1 MRKFVNAVQS
11 ILLLGI
17 MGVIFAFIGKL
28 IAGLEGIAVAVI
40 SCIVVFI
47 LSPRLSPAIVLQMY
61 QARRLLPEEAP
72 GLYRIIGRLA
82 DSAHLSVVPALH
94 YIPSSIMNAF
104 SLGRKDKTIIAVTD
118 GLIRSLTG
126 DEIAG
131 IMAHEVSHIKNK
143 DLWIMGLADLIS
155 RFTNVFSFIG
165 IFFLILYFPAIFLG
179 WVEFS
184 LWTAAVIFFA
194 PYASVL
200 LQLALSR
207 TREYEADAGAVTLT
221 GDPGALAAALGKIDQ
236 YPVKIWDLIFLP
248 GQRVPAPSILRTHPH
263 TKKRIARLMDI
274 AERRPGIRA
283 EASGNSNDLKK
294 IMQISV
300 SPVTRRP
307 RRRIGGFWH

>member
-1 MRKFVNAVQS
+1 MRGFVNAIQS
-11 ILLLGI
+11 ILLLGV
-17 MGVIFAFIGKL
+17 MGVIFALIGKL

-40 SCIVVFI
+40 SCIVVI
-47 LSPRLSPAIVLQMY
+47 LLSPRLSPAIVLQMY
-61 QARRLLPEEAP
+61 RARRLSPGETP
-72 GLYRIIGRLA
+72 GLYRIVERLA
-82 DSAHLSVVPALH
+82 DSAHLSVVPALY

-143 DLWIMGLADLIS
+143 DLWIMGLADFIS

-179 WVEFS
+179 WIEFP

-207 TREYEADAGAVTLT
+207 TREYEADADAVTLT

-236 YPVKIWDLIFLP
+236 YPLKIWDLIFLP

-263 TKKRIARLMDI
+263 TMKRIARLKDI
-274 AERRPGIRA
+274 AERTPGIRS
-283 EASGNSNDLKK
+283 ETSGNPSDLNKS
-294 IMQISV
+294 MQIPG